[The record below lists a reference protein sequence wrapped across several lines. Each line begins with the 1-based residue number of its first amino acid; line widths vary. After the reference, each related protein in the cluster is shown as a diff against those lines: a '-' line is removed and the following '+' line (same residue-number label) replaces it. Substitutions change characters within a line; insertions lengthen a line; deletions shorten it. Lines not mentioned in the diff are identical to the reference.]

1 MKTFFVL
8 RSLLFVPSS
17 RFLVVSFVAVL
28 AGSAVVQADEPGTKN
43 KELRTKNKEPGTG
56 AAAPFRPE
64 PGKFPP
70 AEEAKLHTGELIF
83 VDHATR
89 RGSLRIP
96 GPEGKAYTTPGTPF
110 AMLPYGM
117 IRYHGAPA
125 ELRDIPLGTILHG
138 RFYLPPDPERSSV
151 PDLSKKSS
159 GRSGAHPA
167 ENHAILLEDEPSLC
181 LREGKVWKLKQ
192 IEVQQDEALVV
203 ASREPKGG
211 SASKGVE
218 EQMTLDATTRFW
230 RGREKLA
237 LKELIAE
244 GFIPADGKKDLG
256 GQAVLLGLTWQ
267 PIGGW
272 GSGTPFNRHH
282 ISDIW
287 LEEAAMQRA
296 TESQTEVHREFIQG
310 RWMPGWVDAVEY
322 GQAGQATLTA
332 TLFGGMDPGLYADF
346 KKGIEGQMG
355 PAELTLKHADGA
367 AAGHSHIAVKG
378 PITDVTRATE
388 NIPMGSSGIQ
398 IRFKVKP
405 MLEGFRPGRIIRI
418 RPMSWPAYPIPR
430 EEFVAEMEDRFPSP
444 EIFRK

>member
-1 MKTFFVL
+1 MFIYKFNKSSDNNYKNHQNMKSIFTGNTKVL
-8 RSLLFVPSS
+8 FQR
-17 RFLVVSFVAVL
+17 
-28 AGSAVVQADEPGTKN
+28 TKN

-70 AEEAKLHTGELIF
+70 AEKAKSHTGELIF
-83 VDHATR
+83 VDHANR

-138 RFYLPPDPERSSV
+138 RFYLPSDPERSSV
-151 PDLSKKSS
+151 PDLSKQRS

-192 IEVQQDEALVV
+192 IEVQQDEALIV
-203 ASREPKGG
+203 ASREPKEGN
-211 SASKGVE
+211 ASKGVE

-244 GFIPADGKKDLG
+244 GFFPADGKKDLG

-287 LEEAAMQRA
+287 LDEAAMQRA

-332 TLFGGMDPGLYADF
+332 TLFGGMDPSLYADF
-346 KKGIEGQMG
+346 TKGIEGQMG

-367 AAGHSHIAVKG
+367 AAGHSHKAVKG
-378 PITDVTRATE
+378 PITALTRATE
-388 NIPMGSSGIQ
+388 NIPIGSSGIQ
-398 IRFKVKP
+398 IQFKVKP
-405 MLEGFRPGRIIRI
+405 MLEGFRPGRIVRI
-418 RPMSWPAYPIPR
+418 RPMSWPDYPIPR